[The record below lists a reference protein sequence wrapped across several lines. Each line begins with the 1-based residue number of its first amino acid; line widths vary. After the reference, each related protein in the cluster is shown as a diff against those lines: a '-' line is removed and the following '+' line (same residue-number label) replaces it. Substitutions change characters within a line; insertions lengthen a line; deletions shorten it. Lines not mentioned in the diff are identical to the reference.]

1 MTHDT
6 PDLPDD
12 VESALDLVRDN
23 ALQLLSAFP
32 RPPSVL
38 RIRAGGVTVEAEW
51 PVASAPSGAN
61 VSASVVT
68 SAEIAAALPNNVI
81 DGSLIEKNSL
91 RYLRAPAVGVFFQ
104 APEPGAKPFINV
116 GDTVVPGQQVAL
128 VEIMKLMIPV
138 HADADGRIV
147 EVLKAN
153 GEAVEYDEPL
163 FAITPLEP

>member
-23 ALQLLSAFP
+23 ALRLLSAFP

-51 PVASAPSGAN
+51 PVSSSPSGAI
-61 VSASVVT
+61 VSANIVTPADAT
-68 SAEIAAALPNNVI
+68 SAPFDNAV
-81 DGSLIEKNSL
+81 DGLLIENDSL
-91 RYLRAPAVGVFFQ
+91 RYLRAPAVGVFFN
-104 APEPGAKPFINV
+104 APEPGAKPFVDV
-116 GDTVVPGQQVAL
+116 GDTVVSGQQVAI

-138 HADADGRIV
+138 QADIDGRIV
-147 EVLKAN
+147 DVLKAN

-163 FAITPLEP
+163 FAVTPLES